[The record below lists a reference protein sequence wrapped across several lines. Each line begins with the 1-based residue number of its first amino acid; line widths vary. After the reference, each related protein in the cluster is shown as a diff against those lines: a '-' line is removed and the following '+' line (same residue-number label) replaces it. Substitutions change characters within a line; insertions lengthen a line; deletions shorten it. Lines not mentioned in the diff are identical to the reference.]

1 MKKLVILLHGYGSDG
16 NDLKGLGEFWAGS
29 LPGLRYASPNAP
41 QLCEAGMGYQWFS
54 LADITPEN
62 RQQRLSDARRA
73 VDQILNTIMQ
83 QHDIDAAQDQI
94 VLVGFSQ
101 GTMIALDILLRSQY
115 NVIGLV
121 GFSGRLI
128 EAPTQAPT
136 TTAEVLLVHGEAD
149 EVVPAQE
156 TLNAQAVLNQ
166 LGISCQVMI
175 EPELVHTISAAGVE
189 AATQF
194 LIERFG
200 WEDED
205 EEEDEDM

>member
-16 NDLKGLGEFWAGS
+16 NDLKGLGEFWAGA

-41 QLCEAGMGYQWFS
+41 EPCEAGMGYQWFS
-54 LADITPEN
+54 FADITPQN
-62 RQQRLSDARRA
+62 IKQRLTYAREAIDA
-73 VDQILNTIMQ
+73 VLSTLLQ
-83 QHDIDAAQDQI
+83 QHDIDAAHDQI

-101 GTMIALDILLRSQY
+101 GTMIALDLLLRRHF
-115 NVIGLV
+115 NVIGVV

-128 EAPTQAPT
+128 EAPTKAAT
-136 TTAEVLLVHGEAD
+136 TAAEVLLIHGEAD

-156 TLNAQAVLNQ
+156 TLTAQATLNQ
-166 LGISCQVMI
+166 LGIPCQVMI

-200 WEDED
+200 WEDEED
-205 EEEDEDM
+205 EE

>member
-16 NDLKGLGEFWAGS
+16 NDLAGLGEFWAGS
-29 LPGLRYASPNAP
+29 LPGLSYASPNAP
-41 QLCEAGMGYQWFS
+41 ELCEAGMGYQWFS
-54 LADITPEN
+54 LADITPQN
-62 RQQRLSDARRA
+62 RQQRLDEARRG
-73 VDQILNTIMQ
+73 VDEILATIMQ
-83 QHDIDAAQDQI
+83 QHGIDATQDQI

-128 EAPTQAPT
+128 DVPSQVRAA
-136 TTAEVLLVHGEAD
+136 TADVLLVHGEAD

-156 TLNAQAVLNQ
+156 TLNAQAALQ
-166 LGISCQVMI
+166 ELGFSCEALI
-175 EPELVHTISAAGVE
+175 EPDLVHTISAAGVE
-189 AATQF
+189 TATQF

-200 WEDED
+200 WEDE
-205 EEEDEDM
+205 EEDDDA

>member
-29 LPGLRYASPNAP
+29 LPGLRYVSPNAP
-41 QLCEAGMGYQWFS
+41 ERCEAGMGYQWFS
-54 LADITPEN
+54 LANITPQN

-73 VDQILNTIMQ
+73 VDEILSTLMQ
-83 QHDIDAAQDQI
+83 QHDIDVAQDQI

-101 GTMIALDILLRSQY
+101 GTMIALDILLRSHY
-115 NVIGLV
+115 NIVGVV

-128 EAPTQAPT
+128 EAPLQAPAN
-136 TTAEVLLVHGEAD
+136 TADVLLVHGEAD

-156 TLNAQAVLNQ
+156 TLNAQAALNEF
-166 LGISCQVMI
+166 GISCQVMI

-205 EEEDEDM
+205 EEDDL